1 MKNFN
6 SFHNFEIE
14 EHGLRVRK
22 AYGIG
27 KGKFIPF
34 SDVVV
39 KKQEQADIQE
49 DDGFFK
55 FKVRATKEEK
65 RMAEDDE
72 SNAIECTVP
81 GCEKVFK
88 CFENLEIHLSAGN
101 RTNTLENETLYD
113 SLRKKWADKFQTIDI
128 IHKGKQSDASEVFVT
143 LTSHRTAPENKMGWA
158 LSKPST
164 SSRFSTNVRNYLTAK
179 FDIGEQTGCK
189 FNSSDV
195 EADMR
200 KCRNENNERRFTREE
215 WLTSNQIKSFFSR
228 LAAARKKG
236 KKWGRRMKAGMLTQR
251 KTLMIQK

>member
-1 MKNFN
+1 M
-6 SFHNFEIE
+6 
-14 EHGLRVRK
+14 
-22 AYGIG
+22 
-27 KGKFIPF
+27 
-34 SDVVV
+34 
-39 KKQEQADIQE
+39 
-49 DDGFFK
+49 
-55 FKVRATKEEK
+55 KEEK

-88 CFENLEIHLSAGN
+88 CFGNVLEIHLSAGN
-101 RTNTLENETLYD
+101 HTNTLENKTLYD

-143 LTSHRTAPENKMGWA
+143 LTSHRMAPENKMGWA

-164 SSRFSTNVRNYLTAK
+164 SFRFNYLTAK

-236 KKWGRRMKAGMLTQR
+236 KKWGRRIKGGMLTQW
-251 KTLMIQK
+251 KT